1 LKSFAFQAFI
11 QKNPLRP
18 LRLGVS
24 KGIIF
29 GSEDGRPFVNNN
41 DTIPQIPLEVF
52 ICLSIV
58 QV

>member
-1 LKSFAFQAFI
+1 MR
-11 QKNPLRP
+11 LRSI
-18 LRLGVS
+18 RLAVS
-24 KGIIF
+24 TGYLFYEGKIF
-29 GSEDGRPFVNNN
+29 GWEDRRPFVNNK